1 MSDYPKTDKAIALFW
16 GVKIRTLYRWKGSG
30 APITNHKEM
39 LTWLAGRKRLPHA
52 VLAKIELPGDKNV
65 SSPAN
70 GGTPGAASALKR
82 LETSELAA
90 FDRLQL
96 ALGRGNPLEI
106 RECREN
112 WLKISESLRRF
123 DLLVE
128 QNRRD
133 AGELIPAIEL
143 EKFIHSFITF
153 MEVSTTLACETITNE
168 LIGRKEEEIYPI
180 IRQLCTAS
188 IYEACLGYVGAG
200 GEGAPDPRLVVHAKR
215 VIQERFGWHFR
226 SQEAA

>member
-1 MSDYPKTDKAIALFW
+1 
-16 GVKIRTLYRWKGSG
+16 
-30 APITNHKEM
+30 M
-39 LTWLAGRKRLPHA
+39 LTWLAGRKNLPRA
-52 VLAKIELPGDKNV
+52 VLESIKLPPGKV
-65 SSPAN
+65 SSN

-82 LETSELAA
+82 LEGSELQA

-133 AGELIPAIEL
+133 AGELVPIAEV
-143 EKFIHSFITF
+143 EKFIGRFLSSLETASTLYSE
-153 MEVSTTLACETITNE
+153 EVTNALVGRSE
-168 LIGRKEEEIYPI
+168 LEIYEQIRNLFTESLIGSA
-180 IRQLCTAS
+180 LS
-188 IYEACLGYVGAG
+188 YVKG
-200 GEGAPDPRLVVHAKR
+200 GGPLDPDPRLVAHAEKCVEKAVR
-215 VIQERFGWHFR
+215 LAFPL
-226 SQEAA
+226 

>member
-1 MSDYPKTDKAIALFW
+1 VKYPETDKEIAVFW
-16 GVKIRTLYRWKGSG
+16 GVVPRTLFRWKGEN
-30 APITNHKEM
+30 APINDYQRM
-39 LTWLAGRKRLPHA
+39 LTWLAGRKNLPRA
-52 VLAKIELPGDKNV
+52 VLERIKLPAGKNV

-82 LETSELAA
+82 LEASELAA

-128 QNRRD
+128 ANRRD

-168 LIGRKEEEIYPI
+168 LIGQPEERIYPI

-200 GEGAPDPRLVVHAKR
+200 GEGAPDKRLVVHAKR